1 MEQKVIRK
9 GGSFFLEE
17 VPAGEVF
24 TPEDFREE
32 HEMIIR
38 TTERFVKNEVVPQAD
53 VLEHKEEDL
62 ERAFELHRQL
72 MLKAGELGLLG
83 VDIEEK
89 YGGAEMDVISS
100 LLIAEHSTLSGSFG
114 LTMNDHTGIGSM
126 PLVFF
131 GNRAQKEK
139 YLPAMA
145 RGEKIGAYALTEP
158 EAGTD
163 AMSIKTTAKLSADGK
178 YYKLDGTK
186 QYVTNGGFADIIFTY
201 ARVDDKM
208 TAFIVERDFEG
219 VSIGAEE
226 KKMGIRGSSTC
237 SIFLDGAKVPV
248 ENVVFE
254 IGRGHIVAFNILNLG
269 RFKLAAACV
278 GVAKLAIESAV
289 GYSKERVQFNRP
301 ICQFGLIK
309 HKIAEMATR
318 TYIAESMVY
327 RTGGLIDTIL
337 ATVDRTAEDVGRQS
351 AKSIG
356 EYAVECSINKVY
368 CSEMLDYVA
377 DEAVQMYGGYGYCED
392 YPVERIYRDN
402 RIFRLFEGTNEIN
415 RLLITGMLL
424 RNALKGEIPL
434 FAEAEKVKAELPAME
449 PLAPSADDGP
459 LGYQR
464 RLVDRAKKIFL
475 FLCGG
480 AAQKYGTAI
489 EEEQEVLGLLAD
501 IAQEV
506 YAMESGLLRAL
517 KSIESVGEQQS
528 KTKIE
533 MVRLYVNDAMVRV
546 SGYAQQLLAAMETG
560 DALDSQLATLRKV
573 SQFTPLNA
581 VQLRRG
587 IADEIIEVGR
597 FTC

>member
-9 GGSFFLEE
+9 GGSFFFEE
-17 VPAGEVF
+17 VPAQEVF
-24 TPEDFREE
+24 TPEDFGEE

-38 TTERFVKNEVVPQAD
+38 TTERFIKNEVVPQIEQ
-53 VLEHKEEDL
+53 LEHKDWDL
-62 ERAFELHRQL
+62 TRKL

-100 LLIAEHSTLSGSFG
+100 MLIGEHSALSGSFG

-131 GNRAQKEK
+131 GNRDQKEK

-163 AMSIKTTAKLSADGK
+163 AMSIKTTAGLSPDGK

-201 ARVDDKM
+201 AKVDGDKM

-219 VSIGAEE
+219 VSAGTEE

-269 RFKLAAACV
+269 RFKLAAGCV
-278 GVAKLAIESAV
+278 GVAKLAIENSV
-289 GYSKERVQFNRP
+289 GYSKERVQFGKP
-301 ICQFGLIK
+301 ICQFGLMK

-327 RTGGLIDTIL
+327 RSGGLIDAIL

-351 AKSIG
+351 ARSIA

-368 CSEMLDYVA
+368 CSEMLAYVS

-402 RIFRLFEGTNEIN
+402 RIFRIFEGTNEIN

-464 RLVDRAKKIFL
+464 RLVDRAKKIYL

-489 EEEQEVLGLLAD
+489 EDEQEVLGLLAD

-506 YAMESGLLRAL
+506 YAMDSGLLRAL
-517 KSIESVGEQQS
+517 KAIESVGEQQS
-528 KTKIE
+528 KTKID
-533 MVRLYVNDAMVRV
+533 MVRLYVNDAMVRIV
-546 SGYAQQLLAAMETG
+546 GYARQLLAAMETG

-573 SQFTPLNA
+573 SQFTPQNA
-581 VQLRRG
+581 VLLRRD
-587 IADEIIEVGR
+587 IADETIEVGR